1 MTTPM
6 TAPLPGDPNF
16 LPRRVRRIFQ
26 VGRVQ
31 PNPTQPPP
39 PPSWGPSAH
48 FYWGGSRIKAR
59 RHPPRDPF
67 QSSSI
72 CTRLVCCGPVCV
84 DSATKE
90 LYAIHFFK
98 KNGL

>member
-39 PPSWGPSAH
+39 PPLGAFGPLLL
-48 FYWGGSRIKAR
+48 GGGVASKSEETS
-59 RHPPRDPF
+59 PP
-67 QSSSI
+67 
-72 CTRLVCCGPVCV
+72 
-84 DSATKE
+84 
-90 LYAIHFFK
+90 
-98 KNGL
+98 